1 MSEKFN
7 RERARFHVY
16 EPQVLV
22 IQGWFERDKGGKE
35 HFFAQVDKKQVSLKV
50 TTQQGIEVRKK
61 YLRYKTDIDVE
72 YFLWIRLP
80 EKGRELKVFHERA
93 DGGKALIYKGSL
105 EALAKKRRRMDSWAE
120 ALTPGPEGLVL
131 RGWYISSDKTRVAL
145 LGKGGKPLKAGVK
158 LGPRGDVQADYPEA
172 EPEDIHGF
180 ELSFAAPSQNFLR
193 LVIQSKE
200 KQTLTVISV
209 DKMLKNKK
217 GLVNACQKGIL
228 YWKRKGTTQL
238 LKRVAVE
245 VLHRDEISYE
255 RFRKK
260 HEPNQAQL
268 KEQRDTLFAWVPKF
282 SIVVPLYKTK
292 EEYLKELV
300 RSVQAQTYGN
310 WELCLSDGSGED
322 SPLTELLKRLSGK
335 DRRIRVISHDRPLR
349 ISENT
354 NAALEAAEGDFI
366 VFADHDDLL
375 APHALYECA
384 RLLNQNRKLDLIYSD
399 EDKVSMD
406 GRTYFQPHFKSDY
419 NPDLLRSMNYI
430 SHLCVVSRALRE
442 QVGLLNP
449 EFDGAQD
456 YDFILRCTEATDQ
469 IGHIPK
475 VLYHWRAHR
484 DSTAENPESKRYAFE
499 AGARAIQAHY
509 DRLGIRA
516 TVRQGEYPGL
526 YISDYE
532 IVGDPLVSIIIPNK
546 DHIGDLKKCITS
558 IEEKSDY
565 PNYEYIIVENNS
577 TQPETFAYYKELEAA
592 NPKVHVVFYE
602 GAFNYSDINN
612 FGVAHAKG
620 SYYWFLNNDTQII
633 REDCIRQLL
642 GYCTREDVGIVGSRL
657 YYEDDIIQHAGVV
670 LGFGGIAGHAFIGSR
685 RGENGYFSRIIC
697 AQNYSAVTAAS
708 MMVKA
713 EVFHQVG
720 GFSTDLRVAFND
732 IDFCMKVRAAGKLIV
747 YNPYAELYH
756 FESKS
761 RGLEDTQEKIE
772 RFNREMARF
781 LDRWSEQVN
790 QGDPYY
796 NPNLTLDKAD
806 FSMKV

>member
-7 RERARFHVY
+7 RERVRFHVY

-72 YFLWIRLP
+72 YYLWIRLP
-80 EKGRELKVFHERA
+80 EKGRELQVYHEKA

-105 EALAKKRRRMDSWAE
+105 AALAKKRRRMDSWAE

-268 KEQRDTLFAWVPKF
+268 KEQRDTLFSWAPKF

>member
-7 RERARFHVY
+7 RERVRFHVY

-22 IQGWFERDKGGKE
+22 IQGWFEGDKRGKE
-35 HFFAQVDKKQVSLKV
+35 RFFAQVDKKQVSLKA

-80 EKGRELKVFHERA
+80 EKGRELKVFHERT
-93 DGGKALIYKGSL
+93 DGGKDLIYKGSL
-105 EALAKKRRRMDSWAE
+105 DALAKKRRRMDSWAE
-120 ALTPGPEGLVL
+120 ALTAGPEGLVL

-145 LGKGGKPLKAGVK
+145 LGKGGKPLQARVK
-158 LGPRGDVQADYPEA
+158 LGARGDVQADYPEA

-180 ELSFAAPSQNFLR
+180 ELAFAAPSQNFLR

-228 YWKRKGTTQL
+228 YWKRKGTKQL

-260 HEPNQAQL
+260 HEPSQAQL
-268 KEQRDTLFAWVPKF
+268 KEQRDTLFAWTPKF

-322 SPLTELLKRLSGK
+322 SVLKELLKRLSEK
-335 DRRIRVISHDRPLR
+335 DRRIRVIAHDRPLR

-354 NAALEAAEGDFI
+354 NAALEAAGGDFI

-375 APHALYECA
+375 APHALYECV

-419 NPDLLRSMNYI
+419 NPDLLCSMNYI
-430 SHLCVVSRALRE
+430 SHLCVVRRSLQE

-456 YDFILRCTEATDQ
+456 YDFILRCTEVTDQ

-633 REDCIRQLL
+633 RGDCIRQLL

-732 IDFCMKVRAAGKLIV
+732 IDFCMKVRGAGKLIV

-781 LDRWSEQVN
+781 LDRWSKQVN

>member
-1 MSEKFN
+1 M
-7 RERARFHVY
+7 
-16 EPQVLV
+16 
-22 IQGWFERDKGGKE
+22 
-35 HFFAQVDKKQVSLKV
+35 
-50 TTQQGIEVRKK
+50 
-61 YLRYKTDIDVE
+61 
-72 YFLWIRLP
+72 
-80 EKGRELKVFHERA
+80 
-93 DGGKALIYKGSL
+93 
-105 EALAKKRRRMDSWAE
+105 
-120 ALTPGPEGLVL
+120 
-131 RGWYISSDKTRVAL
+131 
-145 LGKGGKPLKAGVK
+145 
-158 LGPRGDVQADYPEA
+158 
-172 EPEDIHGF
+172 
-180 ELSFAAPSQNFLR
+180 
-193 LVIQSKE
+193 
-200 KQTLTVISV
+200 
-209 DKMLKNKK
+209 
-217 GLVNACQKGIL
+217 
-228 YWKRKGTTQL
+228 
-238 LKRVAVE
+238 
-245 VLHRDEISYE
+245 
-255 RFRKK
+255 
-260 HEPNQAQL
+260 
-268 KEQRDTLFAWVPKF
+268 
-282 SIVVPLYKTK
+282 
-292 EEYLKELV
+292 
-300 RSVQAQTYGN
+300 QAQTYGN

-322 SPLTELLKRLSGK
+322 SVLKELLKRLSEK
-335 DRRIRVISHDRPLR
+335 DRRIRVIAHDRPLR

-354 NAALEAAEGDFI
+354 NAALEAAGGDFI

-375 APHALYECA
+375 APHALYECV

-419 NPDLLRSMNYI
+419 NPDLLCSMNYI
-430 SHLCVVSRALRE
+430 SHLCVVRRSLQE

-456 YDFILRCTEATDQ
+456 YDFILRCTEVTDQ

-633 REDCIRQLL
+633 RGDCIRQLL

-732 IDFCMKVRAAGKLIV
+732 IDFCMKVRGAGKLIV

-781 LDRWSEQVN
+781 LDRWSKQVN